1 MKVLKNC
8 RFGMHRK
15 LLIASV
21 SGKLMIG
28 KIVRESGSLVLLVMP
43 VWVAFSLLN
52 RLRTRRPDAGDAP
65 GDTFWW
71 FGTYVIL
78 LALLTLAPPP
88 ISRSNGHFRKQSC
101 AAALFGQMLRSEPGP
116 AVHHG
121 FLSRINHWQPCPL
134 RSARIPASAHFRRNG
149 VGWVNRRRGHGGFCF
164 DRASTYAGRF
174 VGNPRWSDV
183 DDVIFNVL
191 GAVVGYALLRL
202 VQATR
207 ISTRFD
213 SN

>member
-1 MKVLKNC
+1 
-8 RFGMHRK
+8 
-15 LLIASV
+15 
-21 SGKLMIG
+21 MIG

-88 ISRSNGHFRKQSC
+88 ISRSNGHFGSNLVPLLYSARCFVPNPGQPSTTAFC
-101 AAALFGQMLRSEPGP
+101 LESIIGNLALFVPL
-116 AVHHG
+116 G
-121 FLSRINHWQPCPL
+121 FLLPL
-134 RSARIPASAHFRRNG
+134 NSDETASAGSIVG
-149 VGWVNRRRGHGGFCF
+149 VAMV
-164 DRASTYAGRF
+164 ASVSIELLQYAGRF